1 MFAGL
6 SPGLDYDFAMLRLV
20 LLALLPQIGGILL
33 LVGRSLLGG
42 EGTVS
47 RIRQCRHAVRIWHIP
62 VESSPSERRLLT
74 VSNRTLNQRG
84 ALGTSLAHALAHAI
98 GVPTDGHV
106 RNPEHVADLLDRLAS
121 APHFTGVR
129 VLGRI

>member
-20 LLALLPQIGGILL
+20 LLALLPQIGGVLL

-47 RIRQCRHAVRIWHIP
+47 RIRQCRHAVRVMKNAIP
-62 VESSPSERRLLT
+62 NISPSGQLI
-74 VSNRTLNQRG
+74 
-84 ALGTSLAHALAHAI
+84 GT
-98 GVPTDGHV
+98 PM
-106 RNPEHVADLLDRLAS
+106 
-121 APHFTGVR
+121 
-129 VLGRI
+129 

>member
-1 MFAGL
+1 MLAGL

-47 RIRQCRHAVRIWHIP
+47 RIRQCRHAVRILALLGRS
-62 VESSPSERRLLT
+62 VKSEIRPL
-74 VSNRTLNQRG
+74 SGENRTCGRQISFG
-84 ALGTSLAHALAHAI
+84 PFS
-98 GVPTDGHV
+98 GHCG
-106 RNPEHVADLLDRLAS
+106 PAS
-121 APHFTGVR
+121 IF
-129 VLGRI
+129 

>member
-42 EGTVS
+42 EGTAS
-47 RIRQCRHAVRIWHIP
+47 RIRQCRHGVRIWAQSGRSPAP
-62 VESSPSERRLLT
+62 VGMSAYGGKSGPQCTGPDESADDPTRTSKALHFLT
-74 VSNRTLNQRG
+74 ETIKV
-84 ALGTSLAHALAHAI
+84 
-98 GVPTDGHV
+98 
-106 RNPEHVADLLDRLAS
+106 
-121 APHFTGVR
+121 
-129 VLGRI
+129 